1 MFGSDSQNL
10 FHNVQNNKYD
20 SSHQIT
26 YINDIE
32 SDNTYAGVIP
42 RAIFSLFHLMSQ
54 QPFKERKFALYCS
67 FLQIYNEKI
76 FDLLLVIFIIF
87 LLYCND
93 NRKAKNLYKYMK
105 IKLMV
110 YMLVSK
116 EINYKYMY
124 SILRRIS

>member
-10 FHNVQNNKYD
+10 FHSVQNNKYD

-42 RAIFSLFHLMSQ
+42 RAIFNLFHLISQ

-76 FDLLLVIFIIF
+76 FDLLLVIFTI
-87 LLYCND
+87 LL
-93 NRKAKNLYKYMK
+93 L
-105 IKLMV
+105 
-110 YMLVSK
+110 
-116 EINYKYMY
+116 
-124 SILRRIS
+124 